1 MAGQGPEIACGCDEL
16 RAATDFRGCHRTAA
30 QPRITRQEVSHNG
43 LAFLRLER
51 AGAVDQ
57 QPARFHHFDSLSEQR
72 SLQGCEL
79 CNAAIPTFPG
89 SSARECR
96 DGGAWFQSM
105 SMERRVTR

>member
-30 QPRITRQEVSHNG
+30 QPRITCQEVSHDG

-57 QPARFHHFDSLSEQR
+57 QSARFHHFDSLSEQR
-72 SLQGCEL
+72 SLQGCKL
-79 CNAAIPTFPG
+79 CNVALALEPGNVGMAAHG
-89 SSARECR
+89 SSR
-96 DGGAWFQSM
+96 
-105 SMERRVTR
+105 